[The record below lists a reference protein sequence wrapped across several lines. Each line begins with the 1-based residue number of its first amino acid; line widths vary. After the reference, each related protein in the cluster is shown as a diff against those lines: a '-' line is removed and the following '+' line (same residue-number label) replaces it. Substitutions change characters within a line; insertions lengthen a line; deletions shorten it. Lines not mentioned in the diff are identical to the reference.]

1 MSRSRSRGGQEDKIR
16 RLREEIEDF
25 CSLHKLDE
33 RASRIMTNMHPVDIK
48 KVIGTPFPTDCR
60 NATAF
65 VVSSIRKVEQE
76 AGGRRATAGTGG
88 LGVSRSR
95 GGRRRAAPAAAAPAA
110 ATPAATTPAAAV
122 TAAAAAAGTEETR
135 TRLAATAAAAAAT
148 ATTIAA
154 EAPAPGLGGAQGITA
169 VEEVVARGGEEEGEE
184 NEGAREEEEGEG
196 EKGRRGPE
204 APQARALR
212 EQPVRRGPGGAP
224 VRAR

>member
-76 AGGRRATAGTGG
+76 AGRPQGYRWDGRSWSEPKPRRKEE
-88 LGVSRSR
+88 SRS
-95 GGRRRAAPAAAAPAA
+95 
-110 ATPAATTPAAAV
+110 
-122 TAAAAAAGTEETR
+122 
-135 TRLAATAAAAAAT
+135 
-148 ATTIAA
+148 
-154 EAPAPGLGGAQGITA
+154 
-169 VEEVVARGGEEEGEE
+169 
-184 NEGAREEEEGEG
+184 
-196 EKGRRGPE
+196 
-204 APQARALR
+204 
-212 EQPVRRGPGGAP
+212 
-224 VRAR
+224 